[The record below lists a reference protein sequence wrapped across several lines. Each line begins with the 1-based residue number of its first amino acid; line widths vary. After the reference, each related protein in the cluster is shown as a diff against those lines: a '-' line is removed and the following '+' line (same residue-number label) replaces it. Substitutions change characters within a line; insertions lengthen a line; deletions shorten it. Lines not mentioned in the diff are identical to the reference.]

1 MTQEAKVIVGIGLAT
16 LLILVVGVLFLSK
29 NDQQS
34 ASTPSAD
41 QAILMRNIKHK
52 AGAEKADVTI
62 VEFGDFQCPAC
73 GRTYPII
80 KRILE
85 ENKNKIT
92 FVYRHFPL
100 PQHKNALLAARAAEA
115 AGSQGKFWEM
125 HDLLF
130 MRQETWS
137 ESSEASK
144 IFTSYA
150 EELKLNIDR
159 FSENFSSKTY
169 DAAIQSDKD
178 DGIRLG
184 VNSTPTLF
192 INNKKVTVAPTYEN
206 LKNLIDSR

>member
-1 MTQEAKVIVGIGLAT
+1 MTQEAKVIVGIGAVT
-16 LLILVVGVLFLSK
+16 LLILFGGIFFLSK

-41 QAILMRNIKHK
+41 LAILMRNTKHK
-52 AGAEKADVTI
+52 AGAEKAVVTI

-73 GRTYPII
+73 GRAYPVI
-80 KRILE
+80 KQLLE

-137 ESSEASK
+137 ESSDASK

-150 EELKLNIDR
+150 EELKLNTDR
-159 FSENFSSKTY
+159 FSEDFSSKIY

-192 INNKKVTVAPTYEN
+192 IDDKKVTVSPTYEN